1 MLQESE
7 KNKRVKVHTLKWDG
21 AGRLVSAEGSNK
33 LEKKVGHVDSNW
45 PSLNGSVDE
54 ASKNDN

>member
-1 MLQESE
+1 M
-7 KNKRVKVHTLKWDG
+7 KVHTLKWDG

-45 PSLNGSVDE
+45 PSLSGSVDE